1 MCHFVSKLSADGKS
15 FYFKSG
21 ILFYFWVGAQILSS
35 NIIHHL
41 LEAQDTPTIYL
52 ALSRW
57 ENMRKYSPK
66 SIHIYVNDVSTGVL
80 CQSVIIQNTTDT
92 SWHNIATFTLRCW
105 KETASNLCL
114 LLKPIIYS
122 NVFGLRMKWGILIR
136 FCLISLIT
144 PVGLTCMYP
153 DYNGN
158 PLEILTRAPKLT
170 PTEGN
175 WRSCLHN
182 QQEKH
187 LSSQFLFSY
196 LTWRSLSS
204 SVGTGTRRQWR
215 TLIPTEFVG
224 ATIYHLFLRI
234 CPLHG
239 RQEVY

>member
-1 MCHFVSKLSADGKS
+1 MSFCFKTVCGWEKFLFWIWNFVLFLSWSTNIVVKHNPSSVGGTGHTYNLPSSVTLGKYKKI
-15 FYFKSG
+15 F
-21 ILFYFWVGAQILSS
+21 
-35 NIIHHL
+35 
-41 LEAQDTPTIYL
+41 
-52 ALSRW
+52 
-57 ENMRKYSPK
+57 PK
-66 SIHIYVNDVSTGVL
+66 INTDLRYNDVSAGVL

-182 QQEKH
+182 QQIKH

-215 TLIPTEFVG
+215 TLIPTEFVR